1 MNSALK
7 AAIYVSV
14 FSLALWIHPIYCLIM
29 RVHPTLLTIPVEGR
43 DTPSSLAE
51 FGTMIGDPV
60 RAAILLEL
68 SDGTTRPAGELATLA
83 GASPQAASAHL
94 AQLVAGGLLTV
105 VKQGRHRFFC
115 LASGEVAE
123 IIENLSFWTIPP
135 SRRPRHDPTLCR
147 ARLCYDHLAGRLGVT
162 LLERLT
168 ERRLLELGPHGL
180 GLSEAGREWLERLT
194 ESSFKPAGGRPLV
207 RLCLDWTERRNH
219 LGGQLGAKLAGLMLE
234 RGYVAR
240 GAKHRSLLVT
250 TAGARFLHGELG
262 IEIER

>member
-1 MNSALK
+1 V

-14 FSLALWIHPIYCLIM
+14 FSLALWVHSAYCLAM
-29 RVHPTLLTIPVEGR
+29 RVHPTLLTIPADGLN
-43 DTPSSLAE
+43 TPSSLAE

-60 RAAILLEL
+60 RAAILLQL
-68 SDGTTRPAGELATLA
+68 SDGTTRPAGELAALA
-83 GASPQAASAHL
+83 GASPQAASTHL

-105 VKQGRHRFFC
+105 VKQGRHRFFRI
-115 LASGEVAE
+115 ASGEVAE
-123 IIENLSFWTIPP
+123 IIENLSYWTISP
-135 SRRPRHDPTLCR
+135 SRRPRHDPTLCQ

-162 LLERLT
+162 VLDRLT
-168 ERRLLELGPHGL
+168 ERKLLELGPHGL
-180 GLSEAGREWLERLT
+180 GLSEAGRKWLEHLT
-194 ESSFKPAGGRPLV
+194 KSSFQPAGRRPLV

-234 RGYVAR
+234 KGYVAP

-250 TAGARFLHGELG
+250 SAGARFFCGELG